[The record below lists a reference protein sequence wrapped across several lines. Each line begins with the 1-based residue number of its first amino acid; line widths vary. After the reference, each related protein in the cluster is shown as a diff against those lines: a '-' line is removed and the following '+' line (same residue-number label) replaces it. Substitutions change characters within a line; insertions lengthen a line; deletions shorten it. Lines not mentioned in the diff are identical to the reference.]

1 VQIREKTLFVSVPP
15 ELYVPIKKLVVDSA
29 ASLLSLAVEV
39 SAVKPH
45 AGIVEH
51 LPEVIFAVIDPAPL
65 HVTPEIVSVFPSLST
80 WLLTVQGE
88 EEQTAPAE
96 LTWNP
101 NILEVPPPPEGVSQV
116 NVPSAA
122 MSVTKSPAPQAVGF
136 AASAVAVEALPE
148 SAAVMVPAE
157 KFPDPSRA
165 TIALFVFDEVAVV
178 AAFGM
183 LEHVRF
189 PFAAIAEAN
198 SLLEQS
204 EGFAAKA
211 VAVGAFVS
219 QVYVPDPLSFHQLL
233 AAQGRSGRVMVFSLP
248 RVGWARMFKL
258 PEVAPAIFIPGTE
271 K

>member
-96 LTWNP
+96 LT
-101 NILEVPPPPEGVSQV
+101 
-116 NVPSAA
+116 
-122 MSVTKSPAPQAVGF
+122 
-136 AASAVAVEALPE
+136 
-148 SAAVMVPAE
+148 
-157 KFPDPSRA
+157 
-165 TIALFVFDEVAVV
+165 
-178 AAFGM
+178 
-183 LEHVRF
+183 
-189 PFAAIAEAN
+189 
-198 SLLEQS
+198 
-204 EGFAAKA
+204 
-211 VAVGAFVS
+211 
-219 QVYVPDPLSFHQLL
+219 
-233 AAQGRSGRVMVFSLP
+233 
-248 RVGWARMFKL
+248 
-258 PEVAPAIFIPGTE
+258 
-271 K
+271 